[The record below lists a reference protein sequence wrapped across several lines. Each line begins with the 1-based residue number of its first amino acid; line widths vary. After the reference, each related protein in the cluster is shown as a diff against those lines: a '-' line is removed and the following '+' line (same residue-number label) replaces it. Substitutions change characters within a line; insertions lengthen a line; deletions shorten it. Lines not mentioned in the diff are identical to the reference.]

1 MKVLAQHLLEIKTLL
16 SATHQRLFQKKRVT
30 PTEKGG
36 QRAMGQQKGRAVDR
50 AVDRA
55 VKGTCGLE
63 VNRQRIQVELFLQV
77 HPSL

>member
-1 MKVLAQHLLEIKTLL
+1 
-16 SATHQRLFQKKRVT
+16 
-30 PTEKGG
+30 
-36 QRAMGQQKGRAVDR
+36 MGQQKGRAVDR